1 MKKQHTENKNKPES
15 SQKDQ
20 APQKQ
25 VGRSLYYPE
34 SYKLLWLNKTKKNLC
49 VPYSIKTYNLETNL
63 SNLITKVK
71 ANKFKNLY
79 KLFKKKMLKLLLIK
93 QKKMIQIA

>member
-15 SQKDQ
+15 SQKNQ

-34 SYKLLWLNKTKKNLC
+34 SYKFNTMAQQN
-49 VPYSIKTYNLETNL
+49 
-63 SNLITKVK
+63 
-71 ANKFKNLY
+71 
-79 KLFKKKMLKLLLIK
+79 KKKIYVFLIR
-93 QKKMIQIA
+93 

>member
-25 VGRSLYYPE
+25 VSRSLYYSE
-34 SYKLLWLNKTKKNLC
+34 SYK
-49 VPYSIKTYNLETNL
+49 YNTIAQQN
-63 SNLITKVK
+63 
-71 ANKFKNLY
+71 
-79 KLFKKKMLKLLLIK
+79 KKKFMCSLFDKNI
-93 QKKMIQIA
+93 

>member
-15 SQKDQ
+15 SQKNQ

-34 SYKLLWLNKTKKNLC
+34 SYKLLWLNKTKK
-49 VPYSIKTYNLETNL
+49 
-63 SNLITKVK
+63 
-71 ANKFKNLY
+71 KFMCSLFDKN
-79 KLFKKKMLKLLLIK
+79 I
-93 QKKMIQIA
+93 